1 MKKKISALVLALGF
15 LLLAQPA
22 LAQGE
27 PLPETTVQSDERVR
41 PAEGARSRLPL
52 SFRLIR
58 WLSRKA

>member
-27 PLPETTVQSDERVR
+27 PLPETTVQSDE
-41 PAEGARSRLPL
+41 
-52 SFRLIR
+52 
-58 WLSRKA
+58 